1 MIMPPGLRKFAL
13 IVHLTASVG
22 WIGAILA
29 YIPLDVTTRISQD
42 AETLRAAY
50 LGMELIAQWTIVPL
64 AWAALVTGLIVS
76 LGTPWGLFRHYWVL
90 ISLLLTAVALPV
102 LLSETRTIGYLAGIA
117 ADPTTSDAAIRALPS
132 TLVHSV
138 GGLIV
143 LLVVLGLNVYK
154 PRGLTP
160 YGWRKQH
167 EQRRALQQGKPDE
180 QRKVSQP

>member
-1 MIMPPGLRKFAL
+1 MMMPPSLRKFAL
-13 IVHLTASVG
+13 IVHLTSSVG
-22 WIGAILA
+22 WLGAVLA
-29 YIPLDVTTRISQD
+29 YFPLDVTTRISQD

-50 LGMELIAQWTIVPL
+50 LGMELIAQWAIVPL

-76 LGTPWGLFRHYWVL
+76 LDAVGPIPPLLGPDFSCAHGGRPARSAVGDAHYQRPLV
-90 ISLLLTAVALPV
+90 
-102 LLSETRTIGYLAGIA
+102 RIA
-117 ADPTTSDAAIRALPS
+117 ADPTTSDTALRALPS

-167 EQRRALQQGKPDE
+167 EQRKALQRSKQE
-180 QRKVSQP
+180 RAA